1 VALFDRRARQV
12 VAVLPTGRAPEGLAL
27 DAQGIRLYV
36 ALSGEDQVQ
45 VLDVSSGRELRR
57 LNLRPGDE
65 PRELG
70 LSPDGRTLVVVN
82 RGSASVSF
90 FDPSSE
96 MEVAR
101 VPVGDE
107 PGPLLLD
114 RTGQR
119 AFVVNQGSATITLLD
134 LGNRS
139 VAGTIPTDPWPIRAA
154 LNRSGTRLYV
164 VHGSSPYLLVLSLP
178 DLRVVNRMLVGMGA
192 GGLKVDPRTD
202 LVYVSSRDLGRLQ
215 IFDPLS
221 LMPVSQIDVPGPVSQ
236 MAIDDVENVLFGL
249 MPDRRSAL
257 ALDLATGRLLA
268 VLEVPG
274 RPYQVVL
281 SGERR

>member
-1 VALFDRRARQV
+1 VT
-12 VAVLPTGRAPEGLAL
+12 VLPTGRAPEGLAL

-45 VLDVSSGRELRR
+45 VIDVSSGRELRR

-101 VPVGDE
+101 VPVGNE

-119 AFVVNQGSATITLLD
+119 AFLVNQGSATITLLD

-139 VAGTIPTDPWPIRAA
+139 VAATIPTDPRPIRAA
-154 LNRSGTRLYV
+154 LNRSGNRLYV
-164 VHGSSPYLLVLSLP
+164 IHAWSAYLLVFSLP
-178 DLRVVNRMLVGMGA
+178 DLRVVNRMLVGPGA

-202 LVYVSSRDLGRLQ
+202 LVYVSSGGRLQ
-215 IFDPLS
+215 IFDPFS
-221 LMPVSQIDVPGPVSQ
+221 LMPMSQIDVPGPVSQ
-236 MAIDDVENVLFGL
+236 MAIDDVENVLFGV
-249 MPDRRSAL
+249 MPDRRSVL

-268 VLEVPG
+268 VFEVPG
-274 RPYQVVL
+274 SPYQVVL